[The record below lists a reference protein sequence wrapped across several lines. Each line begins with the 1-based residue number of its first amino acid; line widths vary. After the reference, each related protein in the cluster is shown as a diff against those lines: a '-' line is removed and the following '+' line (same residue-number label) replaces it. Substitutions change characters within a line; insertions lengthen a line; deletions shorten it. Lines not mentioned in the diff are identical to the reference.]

1 MPIRRAH
8 SVPAAA
14 NCSKDIKSVVRHR
27 FWPDKR
33 VWNLQFHRMQ
43 KAVLLK
49 AVLAELENELR
60 MLTEAANTA
69 RDEATNE
76 ESRAEDR
83 FDMRSQSAAYL
94 AAGQAKMAGETADA
108 ITAYRSLPT
117 KTFTEA
123 DPIATGAL
131 VVLQSGARK
140 SYYFLGPQRGGL
152 EVTVEDKT
160 VIVVTAA
167 SPLGHQLLGRK
178 VGDVVTL
185 PGRPKP
191 VEHTVIRVE

>member
-1 MPIRRAH
+1 
-8 SVPAAA
+8 
-14 NCSKDIKSVVRHR
+14 
-27 FWPDKR
+27 
-33 VWNLQFHRMQ
+33 MQ
-43 KAVLLK
+43 KVALLN

-60 MLTEAANTA
+60 LLTEAALTA

-108 ITAYRSLPT
+108 ITAYRSLPS
-117 KTFTEA
+117 KTFTAA

-131 VVLQSGARK
+131 VVLEAGALK

-152 EVTVEDKT
+152 EISVDDKS

-167 SPLGHQLLGRK
+167 SPLGRQLLGRR
-178 VGDVVTL
+178 VGDTVTL

-191 VEHTVIRVE
+191 VEHKVVRIE